1 MLKKLSKFKLRDYQ
15 KQIIDEVLQKEKA
28 TKNGYG
34 IFVQSQAG
42 SGKTVMM
49 ADLAKKATD
58 AGKRVLFLVHRREIV
73 HQAQK
78 TFLDYGVNPDL
89 LKTEM
94 IQTYAN
100 DLKKG
105 KDFKP
110 DTFFIDEAHHS
121 MSPTYRKVW
130 NIYQERAINT
140 GQPINILLFSA
151 TPWRLDNQDFLD
163 LVQEDNLICGPTV
176 KDLINRHY
184 LAPFEFYEPSRA
196 DLSKLERN
204 GKGDYTQAS
213 MAEAVKNI
221 SPQDLV
227 RTYKKYCKHGEQ
239 ALIYAVNVE
248 SSKRYAQAFN
258 DAGISAYHLDG
269 ASNNK
274 ERDDVIQQYR
284 EGKIKVLS
292 NVEIF
297 TEGLDLPNASVAFLV
312 RPTQSLSLYIQFAM
326 RVLRY
331 QDGKTAKIFDFAG
344 LHDTF
349 GLPDTD
355 YQWSLQ
361 ADNPMET
368 AKVGRT
374 KKCPKCNYI
383 FEIDPNEAHKK
394 SVLCPNCQTEIILIN
409 PKKDSPFEEFYD
421 EDVAEQES
429 MINSFSQ
436 IDTNGFNPNQR
447 ISPRLPLHVN
457 YRLAQHQLAFPN
469 EDNLTTFRKL
479 LREYSKPFYPT
490 YYELEETEKLTK
502 GSPTQNE
509 MQELISQNNDLLQD
523 LIDSQRDMSVSYSLK
538 QNFNIVKKRL
548 KATLGSLDVSSALEY
563 MFQRMKNAKYREYFA
578 LNVGNLSSK
587 QIINLIDVE
596 DKSEYIEIIE
606 RWQSILNTFFS
617 SIAVPLRQIFNAQIF
632 DIEED
637 NIRNCY
643 VLRFSDHY
651 NKKYHQAVTPATIVR
666 LASDEKK
673 KSVMEDAN
681 GYKLLKG
688 QYIKAMPVRLKT
700 GAIVFKLKA
709 EV

>member
-1 MLKKLSKFKLRDYQ
+1 MGKFKLRDYQ
-15 KQIIDEVLQKEKA
+15 EQIINEVLRKEKT

-140 GQPINILLFSA
+140 GNPINILLFSA

-227 RTYKKYCKHGEQ
+227 RTYKKYCKNGEQ

-248 SSKRYAQAFN
+248 SSKRYAKAFN
-258 DAGISAYHLDG
+258 EAGISAYHLDG

-331 QDGKTAKIFDFAG
+331 KEGKVAKIFDFAG

-355 YQWSLQ
+355 YRWSLQ

-383 FEIDPNEAHKK
+383 FEIDPTEAHKK

-436 IDTNGFNPNQR
+436 LDTNGINPRQR
-447 ISPRLPLHVN
+447 ISSRLPLHVN
-457 YRLAQHQLAFPN
+457 YQLAKIQLAFPN

-479 LREYSKPFYPT
+479 LREYQAPFYPT

-502 GSPTQNE
+502 GSPS
-509 MQELISQNNDLLQD
+509 QEEIKRLISQNNDLLQE

-548 KATLGSLDVSSALEY
+548 KATLGSVDINSALEY

-578 LNVGNLSSK
+578 INVGNLSPE
-587 QIINLIDVE
+587 QITNLIDIE
-596 DKSEYIEIIE
+596 HKDEYIEIIK
-606 RWQSILNTFFS
+606 RWQSVLNTFFN

-637 NIRNCY
+637 DIANCY
-643 VLRFSDHY
+643 ILRFKDHY

-673 KSVMEDAN
+673 KNVMENAD

-688 QYIKAMPVRLKT
+688 QYIKAMPVKLKT

-709 EV
+709 EI